1 MSLSSKKNSATHIF
15 NYLPIFGISIL
26 TILLLIYFGS
36 EQFDAPIHPKQN
48 NFLSDLYAKT
58 LKPIFSE
65 EKLSKEDVLNFALY
79 NNLPVDKQENKIIEI
94 RENEIGSE
102 VIEVRRAE
110 IKESTDNYNKFVQKM
125 ELNDEQVKEL
135 DSILE
140 SFKDNISNTIFSD
153 DASTLA
159 VDSRIGLLHR
169 ILRTEILA
177 FTTRVKS
184 KKGIQYASAER
195 PLERFN
201 RVIEKEKDKAVRD
214 YIIFTPDT
222 VLHSDAEFKIFS
234 HAKLDQKNVE
244 MIPPVIKA
252 IPSTHKFEKGYNFP
266 EKDITY
272 NIDSNSIRVVLDENY
287 FNSLGIDK
295 FKELKTTLD
304 SSSNKFEVSV
314 GIPSEDELRFA
325 ISSNLPDSLNSL
337 QFEFN
342 LGDLGNL
349 ISKSI
354 NMPQNSNP
362 EDWEEF
368 GHKMDSLALKLQ
380 EIYVDSLDYMD

>member
-1 MSLSSKKNSATHIF
+1 
-15 NYLPIFGISIL
+15 
-26 TILLLIYFGS
+26 
-36 EQFDAPIHPKQN
+36 
-48 NFLSDLYAKT
+48 
-58 LKPIFSE
+58 
-65 EKLSKEDVLNFALY
+65 
-79 NNLPVDKQENKIIEI
+79 
-94 RENEIGSE
+94 
-102 VIEVRRAE
+102 
-110 IKESTDNYNKFVQKM
+110 
-125 ELNDEQVKEL
+125 
-135 DSILE
+135 
-140 SFKDNISNTIFSD
+140 
-153 DASTLA
+153 
-159 VDSRIGLLHR
+159 
-169 ILRTEILA
+169 
-177 FTTRVKS
+177 
-184 KKGIQYASAER
+184 
-195 PLERFN
+195 
-201 RVIEKEKDKAVRD
+201 
-214 YIIFTPDT
+214 
-222 VLHSDAEFKIFS
+222 
-234 HAKLDQKNVE
+234 

-295 FKELKTTLD
+295 FKELKTVLD

>member
-15 NYLPIFGISIL
+15 NYLPIIGISIL

-195 PLERFN
+195 PLDRFN

-222 VLHSDAEFKIFS
+222 VLHSDAEFKSFR
-234 HAKLDQKNVE
+234 
-244 MIPPVIKA
+244 M
-252 IPSTHKFEKGYNFP
+252 
-266 EKDITY
+266 
-272 NIDSNSIRVVLDENY
+272 
-287 FNSLGIDK
+287 
-295 FKELKTTLD
+295 
-304 SSSNKFEVSV
+304 
-314 GIPSEDELRFA
+314 
-325 ISSNLPDSLNSL
+325 LN
-337 QFEFN
+337 
-342 LGDLGNL
+342 
-349 ISKSI
+349 
-354 NMPQNSNP
+354 
-362 EDWEEF
+362 
-368 GHKMDSLALKLQ
+368 
-380 EIYVDSLDYMD
+380 